1 MEMAGGGGPGQPTML
16 GDVIRG
22 FLFVIVTLGGM
33 FGAAGVLVG
42 LLDRD
47 LPTLLF
53 YLVWSVIFA
62 IFGALVFWWIKAS
75 RSPRQRGA
83 AQGFSVLG
91 RGGHVPGWPG
101 RSALPA
107 RGLARGAASSGGLCP
122 VPSRAA
128 GPAPGA
134 ASTGPTPLS
143 AQAGAGN
150 APGTPSAA
158 AGFPPGAAGPIP
170 PAFGG
175 SPAAR
180 GDQRGGSAAGRPAPR
195 GSVSPAAG
203 RGTEPAGEARGR
215 PPGAARGVG
224 LPDPGSATTRA
235 SAVPQSDVG
244 SPVTPPPV
252 RPGARPPAHSP
263 AAETQSD
270 NLIRRGA
277 PPTPPA
283 RPVAPSDPTIRQPFP
298 DDR

>member
-33 FGAAGVLVG
+33 FGAIGVMVG

-47 LPTLLF
+47 MPTLLF

-75 RSPRQRGA
+75 RSPRQRGGV
-83 AQGFSVLG
+83 QGFSVVG
-91 RGGHVPGWPG
+91 RGGHAGALPGGPSP
-101 RSALPA
+101 SALPA
-107 RGLARGAASSGGLCP
+107 RGLAQSSGGP
-122 VPSRAA
+122 GRPAA
-128 GPAPGA
+128 PAPGA
-134 ASTGPTPLS
+134 AASPGPAPRS

-150 APGTPSAA
+150 APGVPSAA
-158 AGFPPGAAGPIP
+158 AGFPPGVAGPTP

-175 SPAAR
+175 SPAVR
-180 GDQRGGSAAGRPAPR
+180 GDQRGESAPGRPAPR

-203 RGTEPAGEARGR
+203 RGTAPAGAPR
-215 PPGAARGVG
+215 AAG
-224 LPDPGSATTRA
+224 LPAPGSATTRA

-263 AAETQSD
+263 VAETQSD
-270 NLIRRGA
+270 NLVRRDA

-283 RPVAPSDPTIRQPFP
+283 RPVAPSDPTIRQPFS

>member
-83 AQGFSVLG
+83 AQGVSVLG
-91 RGGHVPGWPG
+91 HGGHVPGGPG
-101 RSALPA
+101 RSALPS
-107 RGLARGAASSGGLCP
+107 RGLARGAASSGGLGP

-128 GPAPGA
+128 GPAP
-134 ASTGPTPLS
+134 
-143 AQAGAGN
+143 
-150 APGTPSAA
+150 
-158 AGFPPGAAGPIP
+158 
-170 PAFGG
+170 
-175 SPAAR
+175 
-180 GDQRGGSAAGRPAPR
+180 GRPAPR

-215 PPGAARGVG
+215 PPGAPRGVG

-263 AAETQSD
+263 VAETQSD
-270 NLIRRGA
+270 NPIRRGA

-283 RPVAPSDPTIRQPFP
+283 RPVAPSDPTIRQPFS